1 MNDDLESGL
10 RSSLR
15 PVAPRDEFS
24 QKLVAQVV
32 ARARPDRSPR
42 AMPWRASKRSTWW
55 LSASLAASLLLV
67 VGVQIQM
74 QQERAR
80 QNGLEARRQVV
91 EALRMTS
98 QKLNLAYESDQS
110 ESFSLAD
117 EKPGV

>member
-1 MNDDLESGL
+1 MNEDLESRL

-24 QKLVAQVV
+24 QNLVAQVV
-32 ARARPDRSPR
+32 ARARSDRSVR
-42 AMPWRASKRSTWW
+42 TMSWRPSKRSWW

-67 VGVQIQM
+67 MGVQYQIQ
-74 QQERAR
+74 QQRVR

-98 QKLNLAYESDQS
+98 QKLNLAYETIKS
-110 ESFSLAD
+110 ESSSLAE

>member
-55 LSASLAASLLLV
+55 LSAGLAASLLLV

-74 QQERAR
+74 QRSAR
-80 QNGLEARRQVV
+80 GRTGSRRGAR
-91 EALRMTS
+91 LW
-98 QKLNLAYESDQS
+98 
-110 ESFSLAD
+110 
-117 EKPGV
+117 KPCA

>member
-1 MNDDLESGL
+1 MNEDLESRL

-15 PVAPRDEFS
+15 PIAPRDEFS
-24 QKLVAQVV
+24 QKLVAEVV
-32 ARARPDRSPR
+32 GRPRPHRSLRAI
-42 AMPWRASKRSTWW
+42 PWRPLKRSTWW
-55 LSASLAASLLLV
+55 LSAGLAASLLLV

-74 QQERAR
+74 QQEHAR

-98 QKLNLAYESDQS
+98 QKLNLAYETIKNETSS
-110 ESFSLAD
+110 PAD